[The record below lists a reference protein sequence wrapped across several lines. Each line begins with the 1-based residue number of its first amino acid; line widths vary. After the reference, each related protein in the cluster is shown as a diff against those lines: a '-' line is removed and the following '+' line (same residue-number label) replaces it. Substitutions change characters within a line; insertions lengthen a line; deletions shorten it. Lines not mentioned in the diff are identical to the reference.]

1 LTGYIIIS
9 HEFLVEHINCHVQRE
24 NLVTFLDFR
33 IAQISVATYCRW
45 CGNLC
50 GVYIA
55 YGIDNFLTNQL
66 VK

>member
-50 GVYIA
+50 GVYI
-55 YGIDNFLTNQL
+55 
-66 VK
+66 